1 MKYKI
6 LSVVLLVVVL
16 VSVASCSYNK
26 VNMNKF
32 EEITPEEFCEAY
44 YNEFEVEVEPY
55 ENNYETRI
63 LADSLESSI
72 VYHQYFDEDE
82 AREVFEE
89 AYERRVEYY
98 EDNWEN
104 IQMNMASDRGYI
116 IYDITGSEEIAEANQ
131 ESLRH
136 VWSRYTHEVYVPAI
150 GWEQEE
156 PTEYELTNENVREIG
171 CFYYYHNIYIRATFI
186 ANRDADPSEF
196 IAFLDELGLPY
207 LLQEE

>member
-1 MKYKI
+1 MTFKPDSDKI

-82 AREVFEE
+82 DLNTIKLVMK
-89 AYERRVEYY
+89 
-98 EDNWEN
+98 N
-104 IQMNMASDRGYI
+104 NM
-116 IYDITGSEEIAEANQ
+116 IY
-131 ESLRH
+131 
-136 VWSRYTHEVYVPAI
+136 
-150 GWEQEE
+150 
-156 PTEYELTNENVREIG
+156 
-171 CFYYYHNIYIRATFI
+171 
-186 ANRDADPSEF
+186 
-196 IAFLDELGLPY
+196 
-207 LLQEE
+207 